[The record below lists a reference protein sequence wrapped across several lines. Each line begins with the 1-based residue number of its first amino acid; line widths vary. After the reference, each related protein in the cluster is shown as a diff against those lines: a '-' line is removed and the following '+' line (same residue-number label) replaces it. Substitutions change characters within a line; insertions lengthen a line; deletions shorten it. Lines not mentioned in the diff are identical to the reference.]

1 MNNSTRLTMAAIA
14 LMSGISVAAAAGNGM
29 SKSPTGNTTSGTPG
43 STTST
48 TNGSGS
54 MSKSTSQSM
63 AKDSLSL
70 TSEQKQTAW
79 RDISGIALKVKPPS
93 GFSAKVGAAVPSQIT
108 THPVPVSTASKVP
121 ELKSYNYALLDNNK
135 LLIINPG
142 DKKIAQIITK

>member
-1 MNNSTRLTMAAIA
+1 MNNSTRLTMAAIT
-14 LMSGISVAAAAGNGM
+14 LLSGISVAAAAGNGM
-29 SKSPTGNTTSGTPG
+29 SKSPTGSTPG

-79 RDISGIALKVKPPS
+79 RDISGMALKVKPPS
-93 GFSAKVGAAVPSQIT
+93 GFTAKVGAAVPSQIT

-121 ELKSYNYALLDNNK
+121 ELRSYNYALLDNNK

>member
-14 LMSGISVAAAAGNGM
+14 LLSGISVAAAAGNGM
-29 SKSPTGNTTSGTPG
+29 SKSPTGSTTGGTTS
-43 STTST
+43 ST

-79 RDISGIALKVKPPS
+79 RDISGMALKVKPPS
-93 GFSAKVGAAVPSQIT
+93 GFTAKVGAAVPSQIT
-108 THPVPVSTASKVP
+108 THPVPVSTVSKVP